1 LATSLG
7 IDLTLQLIYRRNPSR
22 LAQTISPDPTLLED
36 YDRDDIPMDIL
47 PELSVTNVRELL
59 RTTLPLPQLSP
70 EEAAVLVISHLD
82 NRTRSRRSKLKRH
95 RGL

>member
-1 LATSLG
+1 LA
-7 IDLTLQLIYRRNPSR
+7 LTLLSSWFIAETR
-22 LAQTISPDPTLLED
+22 LDWREQYPPDPTLLED